1 MGGVI
6 FFRLL
11 GGDSSWFCVVLSKG
25 TQPWLLL
32 TPPGRRVTPKQLLM
46 LNLQLYGVTF
56 FLYAVQNQ
64 SLCARVCVSNP

>member
-46 LNLQLYGVTF
+46 LNLQLSRGYGF
-56 FLYAVQNQ
+56 
-64 SLCARVCVSNP
+64 SLCSAESVTVRTCLCF